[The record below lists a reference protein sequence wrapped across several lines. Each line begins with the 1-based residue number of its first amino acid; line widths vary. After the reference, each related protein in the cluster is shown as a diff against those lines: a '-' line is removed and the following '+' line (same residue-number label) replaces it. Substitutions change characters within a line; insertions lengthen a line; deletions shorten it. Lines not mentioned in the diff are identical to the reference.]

1 MDNQILEDLEKIFK
15 AGGDAICL
23 PKTKAQT
30 LTDFLNQNEDLALR
44 LGGVVGRSEQLF
56 CHTCKNEMP
65 ENEGGNCCSKCWNE
79 KYGAK

>member
-1 MDNQILEDLEKIFK
+1 MDRLQKQALEKHKIIRYKDLFVK
-15 AGGDAICL
+15 VMDTY
-23 PKTKAQT
+23 KTLLEAETEQ
-30 LTDFLNQNEDLALR
+30 LR
-44 LGGVVGRSEQLF
+44 LGAVVGRSEQLF